1 VDTHAPSLPA
11 PSVPEDGG
19 RAEAPRRPVAPPS
32 RTQHGSAERSPW
44 TPAGARS
51 RGRHRRRRH
60 WPTAVLTG
68 LVVVAGLLVTGM
80 LPVQLMRVG
89 SGSMAPTIE
98 GGDLVLVLH
107 GADFHRM
114 DVVAVQDPLGPG
126 LLTKRAVA
134 VGGDTVGL
142 EDGVL
147 VVNGEQVCEPTID
160 PARIDGVWFGPVTV
174 PEDAVFLLG
183 DERDGSVDSRVFGTL
198 PSTDVVGRVPMRLW
212 PDPTA
217 LQPASC

>member
-1 VDTHAPSLPA
+1 MHAPSLPA
-11 PSVPEDGG
+11 PSVPEDVG
-19 RAEAPRRPVAPPS
+19 RAEAPRRPVAAS
-32 RTQHGSAERSPW
+32 TRTQHASAERSPW
-44 TPAGARS
+44 NAAGARS

-60 WPTAVLTG
+60 WPTAVLAG
-68 LVVVAGLLVTGM
+68 FVVLAGLLVSGM
-80 LPVQLMRVG
+80 LPVQLMRVS

-98 GGDLVLVLH
+98 DGDLVLVLR

-114 DVVAVQDPLGPG
+114 DVVAVQDPLGSG

-160 PARIDGVWFGPVTV
+160 PGRIDGVWFGPVTV

-183 DERDGSVDSRVFGTL
+183 DERDGSVDSRVFGAL
-198 PSTDVVGRVPMRLW
+198 PSTDVVGRIPMRLW

-217 LQPASC
+217 VQPASC

>member
-1 VDTHAPSLPA
+1 M
-11 PSVPEDGG
+11 PEDDG
-19 RAEAPRRPVAPPS
+19 RAQEPRRPVAPPP
-32 RTQHGSAERSPW
+32 RTQHASAERSPW
-44 TPAGARS
+44 TAAGARS

-60 WPTAVLTG
+60 WPTAVVAG
-68 LVVVAGLLVTGM
+68 LVVVAGLLVSGV

-98 GGDLVLVLH
+98 DGDLVLVLG
-107 GADFHRM
+107 GADFRRM
-114 DVVAVQDPLGPG
+114 DVVALHDPLGSG

-134 VGGDTVGL
+134 LGGDTVGI

-183 DERDGSVDSRVFGTL
+183 DERDGSVDSRVFGAL
-198 PSTDVVGRVPMRLW
+198 PSADVVGRVPMRLW
-212 PDPTA
+212 PDPTGVR
-217 LQPASC
+217 PVGC